1 MAPLLEIHGL
11 RRHFGGVS
19 AVDEVALSVEPGE
32 ILSVIGPN
40 GAGKTTLFNLI
51 TGLIPPDAGDVSFG
65 GQPIAGLAPY
75 RIAELGIARTY
86 QNQRVFAN
94 LTVRENVLLGAHRRL
109 VAARSLNLLPLER
122 RRSGLL
128 SGVGLLLETA
138 RALVHPPSVRA
149 EEVRL
154 EAELDEILAIFGE
167 RLLPR
172 KEEYAKNLSY
182 ANRRRTEIARAL
194 AAQPTLLLLDEPTAG
209 MNPTE
214 TAELTDQ
221 IVRIRERG
229 ITIMLIEHKLSL
241 VMAISDRVVVMDYG
255 KKIAD
260 APPAEVAVDPA
271 VVEAY
276 LGRRVRAEETGDR
289 PVPRSPET
297 ARGGRQAC
305 PEESRACEGGKTG
318 GAPVAETAPEG
329 PA

>member
-1 MAPLLEIHGL
+1 MATLLEIQGL
-11 RRHFGGVS
+11 RRHFGGVQ
-19 AVDEVALSVEPGE
+19 AVDGVDLAVQTGE

-51 TGLIPPDAGDVSFG
+51 TGLIPPDAGSVQFD
-65 GQPIAGLAPY
+65 GQQIAGARPD

-94 LTVRENVLLGAHRRL
+94 LSVRENVLLGAHRRL
-109 VAARSLNLLPLER
+109 VAARALGQIPLGAR
-122 RRSGLL
+122 GTAIVA
-128 SGVGLLLETA
+128 GAGLLLETA
-138 RALVHPPSVRA
+138 RALVRPPSVRQ
-149 EEVRL
+149 EETRL
-154 EAELDEILAIFGE
+154 DAELDEILAIFGD

-172 KEEYAKNLSY
+172 KEQYANNLSY

-194 AAQPTLLLLDEPTAG
+194 AARPTLLLLDEPTAG

-221 IVRIRERG
+221 IRQIRDRG

-241 VMAISDRVVVMDYG
+241 VMTISDRVVVMDYG

-276 LGRRVRAEETGDR
+276 LGRRLTTPPKAGT
-289 PVPRSPET
+289 
-297 ARGGRQAC
+297 
-305 PEESRACEGGKTG
+305 
-318 GAPVAETAPEG
+318 
-329 PA
+329 

>member
-1 MAPLLEIHGL
+1 MAPLLEIRGL
-11 RRHFGGVS
+11 RRHFGGVQ
-19 AVDEVALSVEPGE
+19 AVDGVDVDLAPGE

-40 GAGKTTLFNLI
+40 GAGKTTLFNLV
-51 TGLIPPDAGDVSFG
+51 TGLFPPDSGAVTFAGE
-65 GQPIAGLAPY
+65 PIAGLAPD

-109 VAARSLNLLPLER
+109 RAARGLGQIGLAARQNPIF
-122 RRSGLL
+122 SGA
-128 SGVGLLLETA
+128 GLLLETA
-138 RALVHPPSVRA
+138 RALVMPPSVRS
-149 EEVRL
+149 EERHL

-194 AAQPTLLLLDEPTAG
+194 ASHPTLLLLDEPTAG

-214 TAELTDQ
+214 TAEVTEQ
-221 IVRIRERG
+221 IVEIRKRG
-229 ITIMLIEHKLSL
+229 TTIMLIEHKLSL
-241 VMAISDRVVVMDYG
+241 VMSISDRVVVMDYG
-255 KKIAD
+255 RKIAD

-276 LGRRVRAEETGDR
+276 LGRRVRGEETGDR
-289 PVPRSPET
+289 N
-297 ARGGRQAC
+297 Q
-305 PEESRACEGGKTG
+305 ESG
-318 GAPVAETAPEG
+318 GASTADAAEAVPG
-329 PA
+329 GSA

>member
-1 MAPLLEIHGL
+1 MAPLLEIRGL

-19 AVDEVALSVEPGE
+19 AVDGVDLAVEPGE

-51 TGLIPPDAGDVSFG
+51 TGLISPDAGTVTFA
-65 GQPIAGLAPY
+65 GQPIAGLAAD

-94 LTVRENVLLGAHRRL
+94 LSVRENVLLGAHRRL
-109 VAARSLNLLPLER
+109 DAARSLNLLSLTAR
-122 RRSGLL
+122 RNPLL
-128 SGVGLLLETA
+128 SGVGLLVETA
-138 RALVHPPSVRA
+138 RALVRPPSVTR
-149 EEVRL
+149 EEASL
-154 EAELDEILAIFGE
+154 EGELDEILAIFGE

-172 KEEYAKNLSY
+172 KAEYAKNLSY

-194 AAQPTLLLLDEPTAG
+194 AAHPTLLLLDEPTAG

-214 TAELTDQ
+214 TAEVTDQ
-221 IVRIRERG
+221 IVEIRKRG

-241 VMAISDRVVVMDYG
+241 VMTISDRVAVMDYG
-255 KKIAD
+255 RKIAD

-276 LGRRVRAEETGDR
+276 LGRRVRRDGNEPTETLIAGQTAEE
-289 PVPRSPET
+289 
-297 ARGGRQAC
+297 
-305 PEESRACEGGKTG
+305 
-318 GAPVAETAPEG
+318 AP
-329 PA
+329 

>member
-1 MAPLLEIHGL
+1 MTPLLEVRGL
-11 RRHFGGVS
+11 RRHFGGVA
-19 AVDEVALSVEPGE
+19 AVDGVDLTLEPGG

-51 TGLIPPDAGDVSFG
+51 TGLIPPHTGEIAFTGH
-65 GQPIAGLAPY
+65 PIAGLAPD

-94 LTVRENVLLGAHRRL
+94 LSVRENVLLGAHRRL
-109 VAARSLNLLPLER
+109 RAARSLDWLSLDR
-122 RRSGLL
+122 RRNGLL
-128 SGVGLLLETA
+128 SGVGLLVETVL
-138 RALVHPPSVRA
+138 ALVRPPSVRA
-149 EEVRL
+149 EETQL
-154 EAELDEILAIFGE
+154 ESELDEILAIFGA

-172 KEEYAKNLSY
+172 KDEYAKNLSY

-194 AAQPTLLLLDEPTAG
+194 AARPTLLLLDEPTAG

-214 TAELTDQ
+214 TAEVTEQ

-276 LGRRVRAEETGDR
+276 LGRRVRREESGDR
-289 PVPRSPET
+289 PVPRHEGRQESGGDGTPET
-297 ARGGRQAC
+297 VSREAAPGGQA
-305 PEESRACEGGKTG
+305 
-318 GAPVAETAPEG
+318 
-329 PA
+329 

>member
-1 MAPLLEIHGL
+1 VAPLLEIRGL
-11 RRHFGGVS
+11 RRRFGGVA
-19 AVDEVALSVEPGE
+19 AVDGVDLSLEPGE

-51 TGLIPPDAGDVSFG
+51 TGLFPPDAGEIAFA
-65 GQPIAGLAPY
+65 GQPIAGLAPD

-94 LTVRENVLLGAHRRL
+94 LSVRENVLLGAHRRL
-109 VAARSLNLLPLER
+109 SAARSLGILSLDAR
-122 RRSGLL
+122 RNPIL
-128 SGVGLLLETA
+128 STVGLLAETA
-138 RALVHPPSVRA
+138 LALIRPPAVTH
-149 EEVRL
+149 EEARL
-154 EAELDEILAIFGE
+154 ERELDEILAIFGE

-194 AAQPTLLLLDEPTAG
+194 AAKPTLLLLDEPTAG

-214 TAELTDQ
+214 TTEVTEQ

-241 VMAISDRVVVMDYG
+241 VMSISDRVIVMDYG

-260 APPAEVAVDPA
+260 AAPAEVAVDPA

-276 LGRRVRAEETGDR
+276 LGRRVRREESGVRIQESGVSGQESGETGAPR
-289 PVPRSPET
+289 PAHPE
-297 ARGGRQAC
+297 AASGGSA
-305 PEESRACEGGKTG
+305 
-318 GAPVAETAPEG
+318 
-329 PA
+329 

>member
-1 MAPLLEIHGL
+1 MTPLLEIRGL
-11 RRHFGGVS
+11 RRNFGGVQ
-19 AVDEVALSVEPGE
+19 AVDSVDMHLAPGE

-51 TGLIPPDAGDVSFG
+51 TGLFPPDSGEISFE
-65 GQPIAGLAPY
+65 GQPIAALAPD

-109 VAARSLNLLPLER
+109 TAARGLGQIGLEARHNPLV
-122 RRSGLL
+122 SGA
-128 SGVGLLLETA
+128 GLLLETA
-138 RALVHPPSVRA
+138 RALVMPPSVRA
-149 EEVRL
+149 EERRL

-194 AAQPTLLLLDEPTAG
+194 AARPTLLLLDEPTAG

-214 TAELTDQ
+214 TAEVTEQ
-221 IVRIRERG
+221 IVAIRKRG

-241 VMAISDRVVVMDYG
+241 VMSISDRVVVMDYG
-255 KKIAD
+255 RKIAD

-276 LGRRVRAEETGDR
+276 LGRRVHGEETGDGGQETEGAGR
-289 PVPRSPET
+289 SDEAEAVP
-297 ARGGRQAC
+297 GGSA
-305 PEESRACEGGKTG
+305 
-318 GAPVAETAPEG
+318 
-329 PA
+329 

>member
-1 MAPLLEIHGL
+1 LLEVRGL
-11 RRHFGGVS
+11 KRHFGGVQ
-19 AVDEVALSVEPGE
+19 AVNGVDLTLEPGE

-51 TGLIPPDAGDVSFG
+51 TGLIRPDSGEVTFAGQS
-65 GQPIAGLAPY
+65 IAGLAPD

-109 VAARSLNLLPLER
+109 SAARGLGLVSLNARHNPLL
-122 RRSGLL
+122 STAGLL
-128 SGVGLLLETA
+128 VETA
-138 RALVHPPSVRA
+138 RALLMPPSVRA
-149 EEVRL
+149 EEQRL
-154 EAELDEILAIFGE
+154 ESELDQILSIFGE

-214 TAELTDQ
+214 TAEVTEQ
-221 IVRIRERG
+221 IVEIRKRG

-241 VMAISDRVVVMDYG
+241 VMSISDRVIVMDYG
-255 KKIAD
+255 RKIAD
-260 APPAEVAVDPA
+260 APPVEVANDPA
-271 VVEAY
+271 VIEAY
-276 LGRRVRAEETGDR
+276 LGRRVRGEGSGDSRPESGEARSLGGSDPAARPPDAAEAAS
-289 PVPRSPET
+289 V
-297 ARGGRQAC
+297 
-305 PEESRACEGGKTG
+305 
-318 GAPVAETAPEG
+318 PEG
-329 PA
+329 ST